1 MKLQDRIGLITGGA
15 SGIGRATSIIAAKE
29 GADVIIADRD
39 DKRAAETMSIVKNAG
54 GKASF
59 IHIDVTNENEVRSAI
74 SEIIGKYGRIDFLHN
89 NAGGWQLDM
98 SDTDKM
104 SLEDWLRWVNLNLT
118 SIFLVT
124 KYVVE
129 NMRKRKAGSI
139 VNMSS
144 TNAFFPN
151 VGSLAYSSA
160 KAGVIGFTKEMALEL
175 GRYNVRINAVCPG
188 DTVTPIWLNTFN
200 RLPDPKGAKEALRR
214 SIPLGRFA
222 EPEDIA
228 RAVVWLLSDEAS
240 YVTGAVLVV
249 DGGRTV
255 GAPPEEV

>member
-1 MKLQDRIGLITGGA
+1 MKLPDKIGLITGGA
-15 SGIGRATSIIAAKE
+15 SGIGRATSLIAAKE
-29 GADVIIADRD
+29 GAEVIIADLD
-39 DKRAAETMSIVKNAG
+39 DARGAETVGIVKKAG
-54 GKASF
+54 GRASF
-59 IHIDVTNENEVRSAI
+59 VHTDVTKENDVRSAI
-74 SEIIGKYGRIDFLHN
+74 SEIISKHGRIDFLHN
-89 NAGGWQLDM
+89 NAGGWQLDLG
-98 SDTDKM
+98 DNDKM
-104 SLEDWLRWVNLNLT
+104 SLEGWSRWVNLNLT

-151 VGSLAYSSA
+151 EGTLAYSSA
-160 KAGVIGFTKEMALEL
+160 KAGVIGFTKEMALQL
-175 GRYNVRINAVCPG
+175 GRYNIRINAVCPG
-188 DTVTPIWLNTFN
+188 DTMTPIWQNTFN
-200 RLPDPKGAKEALRR
+200 QLPNPKEAMETLRR
-214 SIPLGRFA
+214 SIPLRRFA

-228 RAVVWLLSDEAS
+228 RAVIWLLSEEAA

-255 GAPPEEV
+255 GAPPEQT